1 MKPSHMKHL
10 NKIDQGAQRGI
21 GMVAA
26 IVVLVLLAS
35 LAAAVTR
42 LSWTQQVSSAQD
54 IAGARAFQAA
64 NAGVEWGM
72 YQALRGSWIQGGCNG
87 SSQTID
93 LTSTMGFKVTVTC
106 TSQSTAFKEG
116 QDTNGTDLTLYLYMI
131 DAVACNGS
139 AASCPDNA
147 SSGGMN
153 YVERKRHGVV
163 SCRSDDNNGNTP
175 NCTAA
180 H

>member
-1 MKPSHMKHL
+1 M
-10 NKIDQGAQRGI
+10 GV
-21 GMVAA
+21 VAA
-26 IVVLVLLAS
+26 IVVLVMLAA

-42 LSWTQQVSSAQD
+42 LTWTQQVSSAQD

-64 NAGVEWGM
+64 NAGTEWGM
-72 YQALRGSWIQGGCNG
+72 YQALRGSWIQGACNG
-87 SSQTID
+87 SSQTLD
-93 LTSTMGFKVTVTC
+93 LTSTNGFKVTVRC
-106 TSQSTAFKEG
+106 TSQTTAYNESQNDAG
-116 QDTNGTDLTLYLYMI
+116 ANLTLWLYMI

-139 AASCPDNA
+139 AASCPDDA

-153 YVERKRHGVV
+153 YVERKRQAVV
-163 SCRSDDNNGNTP
+163 SCRSDDNNSTLP